1 MLTTREANEA
11 DYPLIADS
19 FWRVARSIPSCY
31 GAGRKFLVGMLDRVI
46 ADPNWLVTVL
56 YETDVPDETIG
67 WAIRRNT
74 DELFF
79 IAIKPRY
86 QRLGM
91 GRFLLDAIGVQ
102 RKAALY
108 VPFVPPRLHNA
119 AVIHGYDPHIRP
131 YIALTNG

>member
-1 MLTTREANEA
+1 MSLATREANEA

-19 FWRVARSIPSCY
+19 FWRVARSVPACY

-46 ADPNWLVTVL
+46 ADPSWNVVVL

-67 WAIRRNT
+67 WAIHRST

-91 GRFLLDAIGVQ
+91 AKRLIELSDIDPSHSPIT
-102 RKAALY
+102 
-108 VPFVPPRLHNA
+108 VPFSSLPLLGLIRSVGSSVR
-119 AVIHGYDPHIRP
+119 IRP
-131 YIALTNG
+131 YMALV